1 MSEINNLDCEQA
13 REELDLLLEASVQ
26 ARIESKLGAKAGG
39 IIESGADEN
48 SAGQPT
54 QALRHHLGQCQA
66 CHNYQLANRV
76 IIEAAREMP
85 KLTADSALTS
95 SIMAMIDLEI
105 AAQALPE
112 ESVDAAGAK
121 KQLLLFDGKS
131 MAILAA
137 SFAAFIV
144 LSSGFSADGLWSA
157 FSWLVALAMVALL
170 KPLLEQNQYPNN
182 KYLQNDRM
190 VKA

>member
-1 MSEINNLDCEQA
+1 MSEINNLDCDHA
-13 REELDLLLEASVQ
+13 RDELDLLLEASVQ
-26 ARIESKLGAKAGG
+26 ARIESRLGAGAGS
-39 IIESGADEN
+39 EPDKN

-54 QALRHHLGQCQA
+54 QALRNHLGQCQA

-76 IIEAAREMP
+76 IVEAAREMP
-85 KLTADSALTS
+85 QLSADSALTS

-105 AAQALPE
+105 AAQTLPAE
-112 ESVDAAGAK
+112 GVASTGAK
-121 KQLLLFDGKS
+121 KQSLRFDGTS
-131 MAILAA
+131 IAMLAA
-137 SFAAFIV
+137 SFAAFII

-157 FSWLVALAMVALL
+157 FSWLVARAMVALL

-182 KYLQNDRM
+182 KYLQNDQM